1 MVAFL
6 VFCIVCLVTWL
17 AFVLLC
23 MSNTEA
29 RLSAAEAERDE
40 LFHRVQQAE
49 FDRDRLLAESK
60 RDRESFDY
68 FRRQVEKLNHDF
80 KHHQGGQ

>member
-6 VFCIVCLVTWL
+6 IFCVVCLVIGL

-40 LFHRVQQAE
+40 LFLRVQQAE
-49 FDRDRLLAESK
+49 FERDRLRAESK

-68 FRRQVEKLNHDF
+68 LQAQVEKLNHDF
-80 KHHQGGQ
+80 KHYQGGK